1 MFKFDIVSQL
11 DRYNEVKAGFEFG
24 YTDNA
29 VNYGSIDLVLPS
41 GRSLSNWHTSPIRLE
56 AYVKDK
62 LEFEGMVID
71 AGLRFAMSHAGGEW
85 FVYDPYTRVFQGA
98 QSFGIDTLLQ
108 KEPTKYITT
117 VMPRLNVAFPITDNA
132 KLYFNYGHFRAMPQP
147 ENLYLIRHETATS
160 NIVRLADP
168 NLPLEKTVAYELGFE
183 NNLFDMFL
191 LRIAAYYKDISNERS
206 LVNYIGYNNTPDYT
220 VSTSN
225 LYEDVR
231 GFEITLRKN
240 RGNWIQGFVNYTY
253 MVSTSGRF
261 GWARYYQNAVDQRNY
276 ERTNP
281 VQSKPIP
288 EPYARANIDF
298 FTPQDFGPKFAG
310 MNPLADWR
318 LSVLASW
325 SSGFHFTW
333 VGGGSFPGVSN
344 NVQWVDSYGMD
355 VRVSKSFQLFDRVNL
370 MLFMDVNNVLNIKQL
385 TTSGFVD
392 GTDYDRYLKSL
403 HLPESFNQYYGQI
416 PGDDTPGNYRK
427 EGVAYQPMV
436 FTKNLSEVAT
446 KYTTPIYYEQTSRQY
461 YRWVNNA
468 WKQAD
473 QSEVDQVL
481 KDKAY
486 IHMPT
491 QDWWNFLNPRD
502 FYFGLRMSFDLF

>member
-1 MFKFDIVSQL
+1 
-11 DRYNEVKAGFEFG
+11 
-24 YTDNA
+24 
-29 VNYGSIDLVLPS
+29 
-41 GRSLSNWHTSPIRLE
+41 
-56 AYVKDK
+56 
-62 LEFEGMVID
+62 
-71 AGLRFAMSHAGGEW
+71 
-85 FVYDPYTRVFQGA
+85 
-98 QSFGIDTLLQ
+98 
-108 KEPTKYITT
+108 
-117 VMPRLNVAFPITDNA
+117 
-132 KLYFNYGHFRAMPQP
+132 
-147 ENLYLIRHETATS
+147 
-160 NIVRLADP
+160 
-168 NLPLEKTVAYELGFE
+168 
-183 NNLFDMFL
+183 
-191 LRIAAYYKDISNERS
+191 
-206 LVNYIGYNNTPDYT
+206 
-220 VSTSN
+220 
-225 LYEDVR
+225 
-231 GFEITLRKN
+231 
-240 RGNWIQGFVNYTY
+240 
-253 MVSTSGRF
+253 
-261 GWARYYQNAVDQRNY
+261 
-276 ERTNP
+276 
-281 VQSKPIP
+281 
-288 EPYARANIDF
+288 
-298 FTPQDFGPKFAG
+298 
-310 MNPLADWR
+310 
-318 LSVLASW
+318 
-325 SSGFHFTW
+325 